1 MEHMGAPAPTGG
13 DDTNDDTPHYGPTA
27 HDLWDTHLAT
37 LKLSDPLHPRLLWGL
52 FDGAL
57 QAGLDPAGMTLD
69 DLADNLIGKTPRGEW
84 HGPPRT
90 RTDGPRRIRT
100 HQSPAPH
107 HPHQGALNR

>member
-57 QAGLDPAGMTLD
+57 QAGLD
-69 DLADNLIGKTPRGEW
+69 LADNLIGKTPRGEW
-84 HGPPRT
+84 HGPRGHE
-90 RTDGPRRIRT
+90 RMDLAGFGHIKV
-100 HQSPAPH
+100 PH
-107 HPHQGALNR
+107 PTTPTKEP